1 VTYWDEKSTDEKLEL
16 LKDQFLQ
23 MQRVLVELVPRCQQ
37 MDERLEALEKSSKG
51 PLSGNGSNQKR

>member
-1 VTYWDEKSTDEKLEL
+1 VTYWDEKSTEEKLEL

-23 MQRVLVELVPRCQQ
+23 MQRVQVELVPRCQQ

-51 PLSGNGSNQKR
+51 PLSGNGSNQKL